1 MKPAIPVQSEIS
13 IGTRTIEKQRTIQ
26 EMTYAH
32 TYTGYIDVYQNANSF
47 SDDST
52 LTHPTSDTSSAN
64 IAVKGAIKATTVRAQ
79 TISYVSENL
88 TLPRDLHPPEKK
100 P

>member
-13 IGTRTIEKQRTIQ
+13 ICTRRIEKQRTIQ

-32 TYTGYIDVYQNANSF
+32 TYTGYYRCVSEYKF
-47 SDDST
+47 PSDDST